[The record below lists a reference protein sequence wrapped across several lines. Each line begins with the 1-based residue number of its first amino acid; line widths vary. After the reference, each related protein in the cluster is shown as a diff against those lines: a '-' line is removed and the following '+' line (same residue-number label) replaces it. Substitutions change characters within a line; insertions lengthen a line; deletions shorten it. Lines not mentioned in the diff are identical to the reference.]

1 MTVKPLRVWFAL
13 PEERRKAFLDAT
25 FRAYWGED
33 RDISDEAVLRGI
45 IGEGADEVLARCAT
59 KEVKDALFAST
70 QRAIDAGVFGAP
82 TWIVDG
88 KDLFWGQDRIVLV
101 ERALRA

>member
-1 MTVKPLRVWFAL
+1 ML
-13 PEERRKAFLDAT
+13 
-25 FRAYWGED
+25 FRS
-33 RDISDEAVLRGI
+33 RDISEEATLRDL
-45 IGEGADEVLARCAT
+45 IGEDADEVIARTGT
-59 KEVKDALFAST
+59 KEVKDALFAAT

-88 KDLFWGQDRIVLV
+88 KDLYWGQDRIVLV

>member
-1 MTVKPLRVWFAL
+1 MRRRSGSSSVPAL
-13 PEERRKAFLDAT
+13 TKRW
-25 FRAYWGED
+25 RAP
-33 RDISDEAVLRGI
+33 V
-45 IGEGADEVLARCAT
+45 T

-70 QRAIDAGVFGAP
+70 QRAGEAGVFGAP

-88 KDLFWGQDRIVLV
+88 KELFWGQDRIVLV